1 MKSLA
6 LKLASILTPALLV
19 LAVIGVDA
27 FALSVPA
34 TFALRDF
41 NTQQVGYFRVH
52 VLATGN
58 GIVANGQRCVVPVAS
73 ASNCS
78 VKIGAIPA
86 EAFLLRQT
94 QQIITNFNAATTD
107 TIGFGTTTAGSEI
120 KAPATVA
127 SGAGAISSPAFVA
140 NSSGILL
147 STTVTTGV
155 GKTQTGTNGG
165 YDLYVN
171 YAYTGATVATAGEL
185 VWVLE
190 YAAPN
195 DGDCIATPMGALPAA
210 C

>member
-1 MKSLA
+1 MKIL
-6 LKLASILTPALLV
+6 LRLASILTPAV
-19 LAVIGVDA
+19 LALSVIGIDA

-34 TFALRDF
+34 TFAPRDF
-41 NTQQVGYFRVH
+41 NTQQIGYFRVH

-58 GIVANGQRCVVPVAS
+58 GIVANGQRCIVPVAS

-78 VKIGAIPA
+78 VKVGAIPA

-94 QQIITNFNAATTD
+94 QQIITNFDAATTD
-107 TIGFGTTTAGSEI
+107 TIGFGTTTAGTEI
-120 KAPATVA
+120 KAAATVHT
-127 SGAGAISSPAFVA
+127 GAGAISSPGFVA

-147 STTVTTGV
+147 STTVTTGA
-155 GKTQTGTNGG
+155 GKAQTGTNGG

-171 YAYTGATVATAGEL
+171 YAYTGATVATVGEL
-185 VWVLE
+185 VWILE

-195 DGDCIATPMGALPAA
+195 DGDCIATPMGSLPAA